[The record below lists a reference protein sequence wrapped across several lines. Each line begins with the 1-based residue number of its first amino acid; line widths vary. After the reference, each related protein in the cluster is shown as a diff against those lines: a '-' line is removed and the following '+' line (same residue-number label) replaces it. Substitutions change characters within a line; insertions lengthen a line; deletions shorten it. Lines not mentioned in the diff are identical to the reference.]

1 MNEETKNPE
10 VELETEEAQSEKETA
25 CQSEVPEDGQPATQ
39 DAPEQPSLEQ
49 QLAEQ
54 NDKYMRLAAEYEN
67 FRKRTARERESL
79 TAFVVSETVQKFLPV
94 LDSLQLADAHR
105 DGNPEDILAG
115 LDKVLEALNA
125 TLTSLGLTEIDTSGE
140 LDPNLHNAVMHVE
153 DESLPKNSIVEV
165 FQKGYLYQDKVV
177 RHAMVKVAN

>member
-1 MNEETKNPE
+1 M
-10 VELETEEAQSEKETA
+10 
-25 CQSEVPEDGQPATQ
+25 
-39 DAPEQPSLEQ
+39 
-49 QLAEQ
+49 
-54 NDKYMRLAAEYEN
+54 
-67 FRKRTARERESL
+67 
-79 TAFVVSETVQKFLPV
+79 SETVQKFLPV

-140 LDPNLHNAVMHVE
+140 FDPNLHNAVMHVE

-165 FQKGYLYQDKVV
+165 FQKGYLYQGKVV

>member
-1 MNEETKNPE
+1 MSEDTKNPE
-10 VELETEEAQSEKETA
+10 LELDMENEASTGE
-25 CQSEVPEDGQPATQ
+25 PAA
-39 DAPEQPSLEQ
+39 APEPTQQPSLEE

-54 NDKYMRLAAEYEN
+54 SDKYMRLAAEYDN

-79 TAFVVSETVQKFLPV
+79 TAYVVKETVQKFLPV

-115 LDKVLEALNA
+115 LDKVLEALSTTMVA
-125 TLTSLGLTEIDTSGE
+125 MGLTEIDTSGQF
-140 LDPNLHNAVMHVE
+140 DPNLHNAVMHVE
-153 DESLPKNSIVEV
+153 DDALPKNSIAEV
-165 FQKGYLYQDKVV
+165 FQKGYLYQDTVV

>member
-1 MNEETKNPE
+1 MSEETKNPGME
-10 VELETEEAQSEKETA
+10 PETKETEPEQELEQNGAPEESGVAVQ
-25 CQSEVPEDGQPATQ
+25 PE
-39 DAPEQPSLEQ
+39 PEQPSLEQ

-54 NDKYMRLAAEYEN
+54 NDKYMRLAAEYDN

-125 TLTSLGLTEIDTSGE
+125 TLTSLGLTEIDASGE
-140 LDPNLHNAVMHVE
+140 FDPNLHNAVMHVE

-165 FQKGYLYQDKVV
+165 FQKGYLYQGKVV

>member
-1 MNEETKNPE
+1 MSEDTKNPE
-10 VELETEEAQSEKETA
+10 LELDLENKAPEEQTGGSA
-25 CQSEVPEDGQPATQ
+25 PEPEQQ
-39 DAPEQPSLEQ
+39 PEQPTLEE

-54 NDKYMRLAAEYEN
+54 SDKYMRLAAEYDN

-79 TAFVVSETVQKFLPV
+79 TAYVVKETVQKFLPV

-115 LDKVLEALNA
+115 LDKVLEALSTTMTA
-125 TLTSLGLTEIDTSGE
+125 MGLTEIDTSGQF
-140 LDPNLHNAVMHVE
+140 DPNLHNAVMHVE
-153 DESLPKNSIVEV
+153 DDTLPKNSIAEV
-165 FQKGYLYQDKVV
+165 FQKGYLYQDIVV